1 MKKILN
7 IILTILVSL
16 LIIISSTISI
26 IYYNKIKDL
35 KNNNSKLEEKINYYK
50 ELEKLNKEYEILL
63 DNKSLLGSTKEEL
76 QEKLNNLEQD
86 IEKLEV
92 NNNYLRK
99 EISKLSQ

>member
-7 IILTILVSL
+7 IILNILVSL

-26 IYYNKIKDL
+26 IYYNKTKDL
-35 KNNNSKLEEKINYYK
+35 KNNNSKLAEKINYYK

-63 DNKSLLGSTKEEL
+63 DNKSLLGSTKEQL
-76 QEKLNNLEQD
+76 QKKLNNLEQD

-99 EISKLSQ
+99 EISKLN

>member
-26 IYYNKIKDL
+26 VYYNKTKDL

-50 ELEKLNKEYEILL
+50 ELEKLNNDYEILL
-63 DNKSLLGSTKEEL
+63 DSKSLLGSTKEEL
-76 QEKLNNLEQD
+76 QEKLDNLEQD

-99 EISKLSQ
+99 EISKLG

>member
-26 IYYNKIKDL
+26 IYYNKTKDL
-35 KNNNSKLEEKINYYK
+35 KINNSKLEEKINYYK
-50 ELEKLNKEYEILL
+50 ELKKLNKEYEILL
-63 DNKSLLGSTKEEL
+63 DNKSLLGSTKEQL
-76 QEKLNNLEQD
+76 QEKLDNLEQD

-99 EISKLSQ
+99 EISKLN

>member
-1 MKKILN
+1 MKKTLN
-7 IILTILVSL
+7 IILTIIVSF

-26 IYYNKIKDL
+26 VYYNKTKDL

-50 ELEKLNKEYEILL
+50 ELEKLNNDYEILL

-76 QEKLNNLEQD
+76 QEKLDNLEQE

-99 EISKLSQ
+99 EISKLS

>member
-26 IYYNKIKDL
+26 IYYNKTKDL
-35 KNNNSKLEEKINYYK
+35 KINNSKLEEKINYYK
-50 ELEKLNKEYEILL
+50 ELKKLNKEYEILL
-63 DNKSLLGSTKEEL
+63 DNKSLLGSTKEQL
-76 QEKLNNLEQD
+76 QEKLDNLEQD

-99 EISKLSQ
+99 EISKLS

>member
-26 IYYNKIKDL
+26 IYYNKTKDL
-35 KNNNSKLEEKINYYK
+35 KINNSKLEEKINYYK

-63 DNKSLLGSTKEEL
+63 DNKSLLGSTKEQL
-76 QEKLNNLEQD
+76 QEKLDNLEQD

-99 EISKLSQ
+99 EISKLN

>member
-26 IYYNKIKDL
+26 IYYNKTKDL

-50 ELEKLNKEYEILL
+50 ELEKLNNEYGILL

-76 QEKLNNLEQD
+76 QEKLDNLEQE

-99 EISKLSQ
+99 EISKLS

>member
-1 MKKILN
+1 MKKTLN
-7 IILTILVSL
+7 IILTIMVSF

-26 IYYNKIKDL
+26 VYYNKTKDL

-50 ELEKLNKEYEILL
+50 ELEKLNNDYEILL

-76 QEKLNNLEQD
+76 QEKLDNLEQE

-99 EISKLSQ
+99 EISKLS

>member
-26 IYYNKIKDL
+26 IYYNKTKDL
-35 KNNNSKLEEKINYYK
+35 KNNNSKLEEKINYYN

-63 DNKSLLGSTKEEL
+63 DNKSLLGSTKE
-76 QEKLNNLEQD
+76 
-86 IEKLEV
+86 
-92 NNNYLRK
+92 
-99 EISKLSQ
+99 

>member
-1 MKKILN
+1 MKKTLN
-7 IILTILVSL
+7 IILTIIVSL

-26 IYYNKIKDL
+26 IYYNKTKDL

-50 ELEKLNKEYEILL
+50 ELEKLNNDYEILL
-63 DNKSLLGSTKEEL
+63 DSKSLLGSTKEEL
-76 QEKLNNLEQD
+76 QEKLDNLEQE

-99 EISKLSQ
+99 EISKLS

>member
-26 IYYNKIKDL
+26 IYYNKTKDL

-50 ELEKLNKEYEILL
+50 ELE
-63 DNKSLLGSTKEEL
+63 
-76 QEKLNNLEQD
+76 
-86 IEKLEV
+86 
-92 NNNYLRK
+92 
-99 EISKLSQ
+99 

>member
-26 IYYNKIKDL
+26 IYYNKTKDL
-35 KNNNSKLEEKINYYK
+35 KNNNSKLAEKINYYK

-63 DNKSLLGSTKEEL
+63 DNKSLLGSTKEQL
-76 QEKLNNLEQD
+76 QKKLNNLEQD

-99 EISKLSQ
+99 EISKLN

>member
-16 LIIISSTISI
+16 LIIIPSTISI
-26 IYYNKIKDL
+26 IYYNKTKDL
-35 KNNNSKLEEKINYYK
+35 KINNSKLEEKINYYK
-50 ELEKLNKEYEILL
+50 ELKKLNKEYEILL
-63 DNKSLLGSTKEEL
+63 DNKSLLGSTKEQL
-76 QEKLNNLEQD
+76 QEKLDNLEQN

-99 EISKLSQ
+99 EISKLN

>member
-26 IYYNKIKDL
+26 IYYNKTKDL
-35 KNNNSKLEEKINYYK
+35 KINNSKLEEKINYYK

-63 DNKSLLGSTKEEL
+63 DNKSLLGSTKEQL
-76 QEKLNNLEQD
+76 QEKLDNLEQD

>member
-1 MKKILN
+1 MEKLLN
-7 IILTILVSL
+7 VMLIILVFL
-16 LIIISSTISI
+16 LIGVSSTVSI
-26 IYYNKIKDL
+26 IYNNKTKDL
-35 KNNNSKLEEKINYYK
+35 KDDNNKLEEKINYYK
-50 ELEKLNKEYEILL
+50 KLEKLNNEYEILL

-76 QEKLNNLEQD
+76 QEKLDNLEQD